1 MENKILFDL
10 FDYLAIK
17 NPMTNFSKIKIDKK
31 FLVEKM
37 ENAFKK
43 LTPKEQQEVIVNFP
57 YKNKRKLVSDT
68 LVKLYEIIYENA
80 LASKLNKNI
89 KEYYFNAI
97 ESDLGLETDA
107 SKNNMILFNKKKKS
121 FQLIYGNYGNWFGG
135 EIKFTKEYKLNEIL
149 DLSLIEVNST
159 VVKNSN
165 NIGKIIASGL
175 LFGPIGVLAGA
186 IDKGGTQRSLSKNSY
201 SLRFSLN
208 DVDLAV
214 VDLKCSSSEIAE
226 RVINTIKLIKK
237 TK

>member
-10 FDYLAIK
+10 FDYLTK
-17 NPMTNFSKIKIDKK
+17 ENPLNSYSEINIDKK
-31 FLVEKM
+31 FLEEKM
-37 ENAFKK
+37 EKAFKK
-43 LTPKEQQEVIVNFP
+43 LTPKEQQNIIINFP
-57 YKNKRKLVSDT
+57 NKNKRKLLSET
-68 LVKLYEIIYENA
+68 LVKLDEIIYEDA
-80 LASKLNKNI
+80 LESKLTKNI
-89 KEYYFNAI
+89 KNYYFNAI

-121 FQLIYGNYGNWFGG
+121 FQLVYGNLGNWFGG
-135 EIKFTKEYKLNEIL
+135 EIKFTKEYKLNAIL

-159 VVKNSN
+159 VIKNSN

-186 IDKGGTQRSLSKNSY
+186 IDKGGTQRSSSKNSY